1 LLGIIGR
8 NNANKLL
15 VSFRA
20 ICGDGDAF
28 DCDDRQLRVDFHV
41 ISIVAVIE
49 TTYAVSLIHAGVV
62 PGRHGALEQNF
73 EFSS

>member
-20 ICGDGDAF
+20 IRGDGDAF
-28 DCDDRQLRVDFHV
+28 DCDDRQLRVDFYV

-49 TTYAVSLIHAGVV
+49 NSLIHAGVV